1 MRFLSSTLVN
11 CLPLVFVLR
20 CLFFFLFLFL
30 FFYGLFSPFFVKE
43 WYTHNLYHL
52 QPKPKSIPVP
62 LCTLTHSLLILTKIR
77 FWILKSIHFLRS
89 RERYII
95 TRWVMLMGDNARLSN
110 RFSLSH
116 CIRGF
121 FLVFWFYNDPTNNF
135 YR

>member
-20 CLFFFLFLFL
+20 CLFFFLFLF
-30 FFYGLFSPFFVKE
+30 FNGLFSPFFVKE

-52 QPKPKSIPVP
+52 QPKPKSIHVP
-62 LCTLTHSLLILTKIR
+62 LCTLTHSLHILTKIR

-95 TRWVMLMGDNARLSN
+95 TRRVMLMGGDARLSN
-110 RFSLSH
+110 RFSLSR
-116 CIRGF
+116 IRGF
-121 FLVFWFYNDPTNNF
+121 FFSILILQWSHE
-135 YR
+135 